1 MVSTSY
7 TARTKCRWLWREF
20 RREILA
26 AGVGGGER
34 AESHKRWCSF
44 VGVMVVSVRVE
55 RGEEATTPS
64 SWVHRGITV
73 LARRQE

>member
-1 MVSTSY
+1 
-7 TARTKCRWLWREF
+7 LWREF

-34 AESHKRWCSF
+34 AESHRRWCSF

-55 RGEEATTPS
+55 GGRNDDTIQLGVPRYYSVSETS
-64 SWVHRGITV
+64 GVTV
-73 LARRQE
+73 ELERRQM

>member
-1 MVSTSY
+1 VVSTSY

-34 AESHKRWCSF
+34 PTGGGAASL
-44 VGVMVVSVRVE
+44 GDGRVC
-55 RGEEATTPS
+55 
-64 SWVHRGITV
+64 
-73 LARRQE
+73 